1 MENGYCLNYQMHEN
15 LRLEF
20 LKSRFF
26 LCGVCYFDSGVPVGG
41 GQEGD
46 VAPLP
51 DHLVQGDL
59 QGVLLRG

>member
-1 MENGYCLNYQMHEN
+1 MNEDF
-15 LRLEF
+15 RLKL
-20 LKSRFF
+20 LKYPFC
-26 LCGVCYFDSGVPVGG
+26 LCGVCYLDSGVPVGG

>member
-1 MENGYCLNYQMHEN
+1 MNEH
-15 LRLEF
+15 LRLKF
-20 LKSRFF
+20 LKSPFF
-26 LCGVCYFDSGVPVGG
+26 LCDVCHLDSGVPVGG

-46 VAPLP
+46 VAPLA